1 MLRKSLVIAAIG
13 VALAAPSPAFA
24 MHGPREQPPRVPR
37 DAESAGSFARAPIV
51 FAAAAS
57 SSFSWRDAGI
67 GASVTG
73 GCVLVLVVGRL
84 VIIHRRSRVQLHQVS

>member
-1 MLRKSLVIAAIG
+1 MLRKPLVVAAIG

-37 DAESAGSFARAPIV
+37 NAESVGSFARAPIV
-51 FAAAAS
+51 FTVAPS

-67 GASVTG
+67 GASVTA
-73 GCVLVLVVGRL
+73 GCVLVLVGGWL